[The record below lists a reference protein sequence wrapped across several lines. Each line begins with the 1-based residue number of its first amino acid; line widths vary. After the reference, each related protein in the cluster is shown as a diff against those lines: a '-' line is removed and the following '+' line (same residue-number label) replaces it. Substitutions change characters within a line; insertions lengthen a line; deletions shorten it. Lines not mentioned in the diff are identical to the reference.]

1 MTGKALT
8 AAEYLEMTNHPLA
21 NDSVEEIQKD
31 TQWNQGMVD
40 SMSPS
45 DPVRT
50 RFVRIVESNNRI
62 LELKR
67 RYNEHGKE
75 ADV

>member
-8 AAEYLEMTNHPLA
+8 VAEYLEMTSHLLS

-45 DPVRT
+45 DPVRV